1 MDSYERKQHHAGCQ
15 DSIHHHR
22 HHPDRP
28 ILAQG
33 VAGQQRPDQ
42 DLVQPSPGDGPA
54 AQGRQQGQPAAVLE
68 AGLLLMA
75 TQKARLLQLQ
85 SYQSLVA
92 QIDVELAKYVDDF
105 AAPLITAGQE
115 QIANLALNDAA
126 QATQMSLFTS
136 GTLGAN
142 FNRLPVGATEFM
154 VGLAGDGSPLVE
166 LLEKRIVGDPSII
179 VNITDTL
186 VESTALGVNPT
197 VTARLIRENLAG
209 GLNKAL
215 QIARSEQ
222 LRVYRES
229 SRLQYEE
236 SGVVSGYMRLS
247 AKDDRV
253 CPACLMADGMIVKL
267 STAFAEHVQGRCS
280 LVPIVIGADD
290 PKWETGEEWFRRQP
304 ADVQSRILGPGRFD
318 AWQDNQFELDELI
331 TRRSSSVWGKSL
343 VPTPLKDLVN

>member
-1 MDSYERKQHHAGCQ
+1 MALPPVPTPPL
-15 DSIHHHR
+15 
-22 HHPDRP
+22 PDPSAVVRFLRDAKDAL
-28 ILAQG
+28 LA
-33 VAGQQRPDQ
+33 R
-42 DLVQPSPGDGPA
+42 
-54 AQGRQQGQPAAVLE
+54 E
-68 AGLLLMA
+68 A
-75 TQKARLLQLQ
+75 TQMAQMARAWLLVEESLNGAIATILSDIEIATTAGETITRARLLQLQ